1 MKKTRK
7 FKWIRFFFITFYV
20 LILLLYISLIL
31 GKYIF
36 NDSRS
41 DFNFFGK
48 SFYVLKTNDA
58 ALVNYDLKPNTG
70 DSVVVKA
77 NNNVNIAKLNFEI
90 NKKTFFV
97 KANINGT
104 EEEMVV
110 PANQTF
116 LMEDTIPALGGIYLF
131 ISSIW
136 GCLII
141 VILPCSLILIFEIVK
156 IVDLSKSKK
165 TLKKSDLGVKDDSSI
180 DDEKL
185 EDKDFNN
192 KLDEVD
198 KNNLEEQTDT
208 IKDNSNKVIEK
219 KSMDDI
225 LKNIEYKVNF
235 QDTHKLNRT
244 YDKISK
250 ITSKN
255 NNSEFNLSKE
265 YELKTKNIEN
275 GIEFVANPVHIDNL
289 KLVLKTDG
297 SLTITTDKYIANIE
311 LNI

>member
-1 MKKTRK
+1 MQKTRK
-7 FKWIRFFFITFYV
+7 FKWIKFFLIIFYV
-20 LILLLYISLIL
+20 LVLLLYSSLIF

-41 DFNFFGK
+41 DFNFLGK
-48 SFYVLKTNDA
+48 SFYVLQTNDA
-58 ALVNYDLKPNTG
+58 ALVNYDLKPNAG

-97 KANINGT
+97 KSNINGV

-131 ISSIW
+131 MSSIW

-141 VILPCSLILIFEIVK
+141 VILPCSLLLILEIVK
-156 IVDLSKSKK
+156 IVNLSKSKK
-165 TLKKSDLGVKDDSSI
+165 TLKKS
-180 DDEKL
+180 EN
-185 EDKDFNN
+185 KDFNN
-192 KLDEVD
+192 KLDEVN

-208 IKDNSNKVIEK
+208 TEDNSNKVIGK

-235 QDTHKLNRT
+235 QDTHKLNGT

>member
-156 IVDLSKSKK
+156 IVNLSKSKK

>member
-20 LILLLYISLIL
+20 LVLLLYISLIF

-48 SFYVLKTNDA
+48 SFYVLQTNDA
-58 ALVNYDLKPNTG
+58 ALVNYDLKPNAG
-70 DSVVVKA
+70 DSVVVKF
-77 NNNVNIAKLNFEI
+77 NNNVNIAKFNFEI
-90 NKKTFFV
+90 NKKTFLV
-97 KANINGT
+97 KSNINGV

-131 ISSIW
+131 MSSIW

-141 VILPCSLILIFEIVK
+141 VILPCFLLLILEIVK
-156 IVDLSKSKK
+156 IVNLSKSKK
-165 TLKKSDLGVKDDSSI
+165 TLKKSDIDVKNDSNT

-185 EDKDFNN
+185 EDTDFNN

-198 KNNLEEQTDT
+198 KNNLEEQTDAT
-208 IKDNSNKVIEK
+208 QDNSNKAIKK

-225 LKNIEYKVNF
+225 LQNIEYKVNF
-235 QDTHKLNRT
+235 QDTHKLNGT

-275 GIEFVANPVHIDNL
+275 GIEFFANPAHIDNL

>member
-1 MKKTRK
+1 M
-7 FKWIRFFFITFYV
+7 IQI
-20 LILLLYISLIL
+20 LILNILKIVKENTAVEFLRKSELLKN
-31 GKYIF
+31 KY
-36 NDSRS
+36 
-41 DFNFFGK
+41 
-48 SFYVLKTNDA
+48 
-58 ALVNYDLKPNTG
+58 
-70 DSVVVKA
+70 
-77 NNNVNIAKLNFEI
+77 FEI

-156 IVDLSKSKK
+156 IVNLSKSKK